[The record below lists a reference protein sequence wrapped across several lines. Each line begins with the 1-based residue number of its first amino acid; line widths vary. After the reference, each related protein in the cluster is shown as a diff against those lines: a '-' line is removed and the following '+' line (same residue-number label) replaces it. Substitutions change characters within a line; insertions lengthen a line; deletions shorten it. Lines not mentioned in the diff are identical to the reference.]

1 MRPRSAALGAVAVI
15 GLSLAACS
23 EAPERAHR
31 LQPVRPASEVVA
43 DTTTSTSVA
52 PDTTLAPPTTAAP
65 VEAAAPAAAAPPGL
79 GPGDSGAAVLELEQR
94 LDALRYDVGTV
105 DGSFDRVT
113 SHAVMAFQKVT
124 GMDRTGRAT
133 DDVIAAVAA
142 ARGFPTPL
150 VPAGGSSRVEI
161 DVPRQ
166 FLMLYEGNQL
176 SRILPVSTGS
186 NERFCSEG
194 WCRRAV
200 TPGGSFTV
208 GRRARGWESGPL
220 GDLYNPLYFNGGIA
234 IHGSP
239 SVPARPASHGCVRIP
254 MNAAE
259 WFPDRVPS
267 GTPVYVIASAG
278 EVPAPVVPTAPT
290 VPTTAPTVE
299 VPTTEAPLTTTTS
312 TTSPPLLGGLFS

>member
-1 MRPRSAALGAVAVI
+1 MV

-23 EAPERAHR
+23 DPPERAYR
-31 LQPVRPASEVVA
+31 LQPVDRNSEVVA
-43 DTTTSTSVA
+43 ETTTSIA
-52 PDTTLAPPTTAAP
+52 PDTTVAPTTTVAP
-65 VEAAAPAAAAPPGL
+65 AGAAATAADPPAGL
-79 GPGDSGAAVLELEQR
+79 GPGDSGPAVLELKQR

-105 DGSFDRVT
+105 NATFDRIT
-113 SHAVMAFQKVT
+113 AHAVMAFQKVN
-124 GMDRTGRAT
+124 GMARTGRAT
-133 DDVIAAVAA
+133 DDVVAAVAA
-142 ARGFPTPL
+142 ARGVPPPL
-150 VPAGGSSRVEI
+150 VAGGGSTRVEI

-166 FLMLYEGNQL
+166 FLMLYEGDQL

-186 NERFCSEG
+186 NARFCSEG

-208 GRRARGWESGPL
+208 GRRARGWENGPL

-239 SVPARPASHGCVRIP
+239 SVPASPASHGCVRIP

-278 EVPAPVVPTAPT
+278 EVPAPVVPT
-290 VPTTAPTVE
+290 VPTTAPPVE
-299 VPTTEAPLTTTTS
+299 VPTTQAPTVTTTTS
-312 TTSPPLLGGLFS
+312 TTAPPLLGGLFS

>member
-1 MRPRSAALGAVAVI
+1 MNRVLRLAAALAVV
-15 GLSLAACS
+15 GVSLAACS
-23 EAPERAHR
+23 DPPERAYR
-31 LQPVRPASEVVA
+31 LQPVDRSSDVVA
-43 DTTTSTSVA
+43 ETTTSTSAV
-52 PDTTLAPPTTAAP
+52 PHTTVVPTT
-65 VEAAAPAAAAPPGL
+65 VAAARAATVADPPAGL
-79 GPGDSGAAVLELEQR
+79 GPGDSGPAVLELEQR

-105 DGSFDRVT
+105 DATFDRIT
-113 SHAVMAFQKVT
+113 AHAVMAFQKVN
-124 GMDRTGRAT
+124 GMERTGRAT
-133 DDVIAAVAA
+133 DDVVAAVAS
-142 ARGFPTPL
+142 ARGVPTPL
-150 VPAGGSSRVEI
+150 VPAGGPTRVEI

-166 FLMLYEGNQL
+166 FLMLYEGDQV

-186 NERFCSEG
+186 NRRFCSQG

-208 GRRARGWESGPL
+208 GRRARGWENGPL

-239 SVPARPASHGCVRIP
+239 SVPASPASHGCVRIP

-259 WFPDRVPS
+259 WFPGRVPS

-278 EVPAPVVPTAPT
+278 EVPAPVVPT

-299 VPTTEAPLTTTTS
+299 VPTTEAPAVTPTTTS
-312 TTSPPLLGGLFS
+312 TTAPPLLGGLLS